1 MIGHELARDISPDD
15 PIYDDI
21 QLLRTEIERCRVIL
35 SELDIVQGRRT
46 IADEPPVPVTLLID
60 ELIYQRIGSDDI
72 NFTITHDDSG
82 NREILR
88 VTRRPEWLHALETL
102 MQNAKQ
108 FALHEV
114 NIHISWTEENI
125 NVSIVDDGAGF
136 SPSVLAHAGQP
147 WNSSRTGQGGHR
159 GLGLFIARTLL
170 ESIGGS
176 VYFGNTSGGGGN
188 VELKV
193 PLAELDG
200 VPQT

>member
-1 MIGHELARDISPDD
+1 MISIS
-15 PIYDDI
+15 
-21 QLLRTEIERCRVIL
+21 
-35 SELDIVQGRRT
+35 
-46 IADEPPVPVTLLID
+46 LIT
-60 ELIYQRIGSDDI
+60 QW
-72 NFTITHDDSG
+72 HG

-147 WNSSRTGQGGHR
+147 GIAAGQVRRAPWSWFIHRAYVAGINRRVRAFWECSMAVVAMLNSKFRWWR
-159 GLGLFIARTLL
+159 
-170 ESIGGS
+170 
-176 VYFGNTSGGGGN
+176 
-188 VELKV
+188 
-193 PLAELDG
+193 
-200 VPQT
+200 